1 MANEV
6 TRSTADLEPRDKRPL
21 EEEGTRPG
29 LVFRPD
35 VDIVER
41 SDAYLIYAD
50 MPGVDEKN
58 VHVRLEKGVLTLDAD
73 LASSPD
79 PSWNPIYLEYRF
91 GGYHRQFRLSDE
103 IDSER
108 VSARMRDGV
117 LELSLP
123 KQEQHQPRQIT
134 VQAG

>member
-6 TRSTADLEPRDKRPL
+6 TRSSSDLEPREKQAL

-29 LVFRPD
+29 PVFRPD

-50 MPGVDEKN
+50 MPGVDDKH
-58 VHVRLEKGVLTLDAD
+58 VHVRLEKGVLSLDAE
-73 LASSPD
+73 LATAPET
-79 PSWNPIYLEYRF
+79 SWTPLYLEYRM
-91 GGYHRQFRLSDE
+91 GGYHRQFRLSEE

-108 VSARMRDGV
+108 VSASMRDGV
-117 LELSLP
+117 LELRLP
-123 KQEQHQPRQIT
+123 KTEQHQPRQIT